1 MPVLN
6 HDNKDFRLLQI
17 TIFMMTCEQGGTLS
31 EKQHLI

>member
-17 TIFMMTCEQGGTLS
+17 TIFMMTCEQGGT
-31 EKQHLI
+31 E